1 MDTGDVRLLVEEVL
15 SSLSK
20 PYTEHVID
28 EVFQA
33 IEQTAAWRLEYDR
46 LCISLGKAL
55 TNNSVGYWVA
65 SALGKVGK
73 RKVSA
78 VKSTLNGSYSILDTD
93 ARSFSRKPSEQEALN
108 MMSDYYHSNRA
119 SVAPDIKMHRDQI
132 IELIMAGTAPVD
144 AFALVQS
151 GSA

>member
-1 MDTGDVRLLVEEVL
+1 MKTGDVKLLVEEVL

-46 LCISLGKAL
+46 LCNSLGKAL

-65 SALGKVGK
+65 SALSRQATGGRREEHLERFILNSRHGFEVVQPEAK
-73 RKVSA
+73 R
-78 VKSTLNGSYSILDTD
+78 
-93 ARSFSRKPSEQEALN
+93 ARSTEHDVRLLSFKQGFGGARHQEAPRPN
-108 MMSDYYHSNRA
+108 H
-119 SVAPDIKMHRDQI
+119 
-132 IELIMAGTAPVD
+132 
-144 AFALVQS
+144 
-151 GSA
+151 